1 MSLAA
6 LLPAVLALGI
16 CLAPVWMLR
25 RRTWERAQDCF
36 VSAGPTRPEV
46 VRNSSVAYG
55 LRMSAFGLLFAW
67 GASGDL
73 WALLIA
79 SACFGLGIRLI
90 HFLVRPLLEFIDE
103 ALSRDRSITVA
114 AFIANQHGSDPRVRA
129 LAAGLSVL
137 ALLGFLICEALAAAA
152 LLRPILPGGAATIW
166 LLAIATVV
174 LMLLQAVPSGHSGVM
189 QSSQLQLG
197 MVWFGLLGATLI
209 FLYLHFSARGALLP
223 YGTFAISA
231 AALCCGA
238 MLGYRR
244 TKYVDTDFITTAACG
259 ADGRDTSRGARALSR
274 FGKLFNVA
282 LSVLLA
288 LIIALALI
296 GFHGEGVPRIAR
308 DALATLSTGTRLSA
322 ATLLTLCLVPL
333 LQPVVDVVNW
343 QRLAAARKDQ
353 RGLGPGEA
361 SVALQGIYRIYALE
375 GSLGWF
381 LMGLFG
387 AIAVAAMELP
397 AGARDIH
404 GFAAHLCSNSGGGVG
419 IAFSLLLIFVGAA
432 ALSTMSGMFS
442 AALCTIRYDLLPA
455 VSPQLAQGQVQRD
468 DAKATRQT
476 LVAGIGLCVAF
487 ATAFVVAE
495 LFIEDGAASN
505 AFLAVLLASSCAQLS
520 LAPIIV
526 GPIIWRTG
534 ARDGASARWAG
545 VALGVAAA
553 SGIAAV
559 AAYVLTGAEG
569 WLWSAVPAT
578 LGSGL
583 VLFAI
588 ARARRFMPT

>member
-6 LLPAVLALGI
+6 LLPAALALGI

-25 RRTWERAQDCF
+25 RRTWGRTQDYF

-90 HFLVRPLLEFIDE
+90 YFLARPLLEFIDD
-103 ALSRDRSITVA
+103 ALSRERSVTVA
-114 AFIANQHGSDPRVRA
+114 AFIANQHGGDSRVRV
-129 LAAGLSVL
+129 LAAGLTVI

-152 LLRPILPGGAATIW
+152 FLRPILPSGAATIW

-174 LMLLQAVPSGHSGVM
+174 LMLLHAVPSGHSGVM

-197 MVWFGLLGATLI
+197 MVWFGLLGAALI
-209 FLYLHFSARGALLP
+209 LLYLHFSARGALLP
-223 YGTFAISA
+223 YGTFAIAA

-244 TKYVDTDFITTAACG
+244 TKYVDTDFIPTAVSG
-259 ADGRDTSRGARALSR
+259 LGGRDASRGARALSR

-296 GFHGEGVPRIAR
+296 GFHGDGVSRIAR
-308 DALATLSTGTRLSA
+308 DALTALSTGTKLSA
-322 ATLLTLCLVPL
+322 AALLTLCLVTL
-333 LQPVVDVVNW
+333 LQPLVDVANW

-353 RGLGPGEA
+353 SGLGPGEA
-361 SVALQGIYRIYALE
+361 SVALRGIYRIYALE
-375 GSLGWF
+375 GSLGWL
-381 LMGLFG
+381 LMGLVG

-397 AGARDIH
+397 TGARDIQ
-404 GFAAHLCSNSGGGVG
+404 GLAVHLGSNRFSGAGV
-419 IAFSLLLIFVGAA
+419 AFSLLLIFVGAA

-455 VSPQLAQGQVQRD
+455 LSPRFVPGQRNE
-468 DAKATRQT
+468 ATAIRQT

-487 ATAFVVAE
+487 ATAFCVAG
-495 LFIEDGAASN
+495 LFIADGSASN
-505 AFLAVLLASSCAQLS
+505 AFLALLLASSCAQLS
-520 LAPIIV
+520 LAPLVV
-526 GPIIWRTG
+526 GPLIWPTG
-534 ARDGASARWAG
+534 GREGASPRWA
-545 VALGVAAA
+545 VVILGAAAA
-553 SGIAAV
+553 SGVAAV
-559 AAYVLTGAEG
+559 TAFVLTGAEAC
-569 WLWSAVPAT
+569 LWSAVPAC
-578 LGSGL
+578 LGSG
-583 VLFAI
+583 VMLFAI

>member
-6 LLPAVLALGI
+6 LLPAALALGI
-16 CLAPVWMLR
+16 CLAPAWMLR
-25 RRTWERAQDCF
+25 RRTWERAQDYF

-55 LRMSAFGLLFAW
+55 LRMSTFGLLFAW

-90 HFLVRPLLEFIDE
+90 YFLARPRLEFIDD
-103 ALSRDRSITVA
+103 ALSRERSVTVA
-114 AFIANQHGSDPRVRA
+114 AFLANQHGGDPRVHV
-129 LAAGLSVL
+129 LAAGLTVF

-152 LLRPILPGGAATIW
+152 FLRPVLPSGAATIC

-174 LMLLQAVPSGHSGVM
+174 LMLLHAVPSGHSGVM

-197 MVWFGLLGATLI
+197 MVWFGLLGAALI
-209 FLYLHFSARGALLP
+209 LLYLHVSARGALPP
-223 YGTFAISA
+223 YGSFAIAA

-244 TKYVDTDFITTAACG
+244 TKYVDTDVIATVASGPG
-259 ADGRDTSRGARALSR
+259 ARDASRGARALSR
-274 FGKLFNVA
+274 FGKLFNVT

-296 GFHGEGVPRIAR
+296 GFHGEGVSLVAR
-308 DALATLSTGTRLSA
+308 AALTALSTGTKLSA
-322 ATLLTLCLVPL
+322 AALLTLCLVPL
-333 LQPVVDVVNW
+333 LQPLVDVVNW

-353 RGLGPGEA
+353 DGPGPGKA

-375 GSLGWF
+375 GSLGWL
-381 LMGLFG
+381 LMGLIG

-397 AGARDIH
+397 TGARDIH
-404 GFAAHLCSNSGGGVG
+404 GLAVHLGSNRFSGAGV
-419 IAFSLLLIFVGAA
+419 AFSLLLIFVGAA
-432 ALSTMSGMFS
+432 ALSTLSGMFS

-455 VSPQLAQGQVQRD
+455 LSPRLAPGQRD
-468 DAKATRQT
+468 EATATRQT
-476 LVAGIGLCVAF
+476 LVAGAGLCVAF
-487 ATAFVVAE
+487 ATAFCVAE
-495 LFIEDGAASN
+495 LFIEDGSARN

-520 LAPIIV
+520 LAPLIV

-534 ARDGASARWAG
+534 GRDGVSARWA
-545 VALGVAAA
+545 VVVLGVAAA
-553 SGIAAV
+553 SGIAPVTAF
-559 AAYVLTGAEG
+559 VLTGAEG
-569 WLWSAVPAT
+569 WLWSAVPAC